1 MKAKINENSVKLMK
15 AFSKNSK
22 RLGIWQ
28 KNNKN
33 CDVQKKSH
41 YKKVFL
47 KNDDDLQN

>member
-33 CDVQKKSH
+33 CDVQKKKSLQKSFP
-41 YKKVFL
+41 YK
-47 KNDDDLQN
+47 